1 MKEESAE
8 SRGPT
13 TDEMEVVKGRIK
25 AIQDRRRERI
35 PWHITKH
42 TAELAI
48 AALEGPRVY
57 RPSGKNRR
65 RKKKKRLL

>member
-1 MKEESAE
+1 MTTDPTIHA
-8 SRGPT
+8 PT

-25 AIQDRRRERI
+25 VVQDRRRERI

-48 AALEGPRVY
+48 AALSDPRAY
-57 RPSGKNRR
+57 RRSGKCRR
-65 RKKKKRLL
+65 RKKTKRLL